1 MFSIQYTY
9 LSNLSTT
16 PLESPAPPCR
26 WGLFLALQ
34 WNRSIKCPKGR
45 DMIGNNY
52 KNRGSNIAFSMGN
65 KKPTG
70 SERETAGSEDAKSL
84 YKREIQSLAHLINL
98 LKMELEDI
106 SNLTP
111 TDEQT
116 KEITNAI
123 DSGAYV
129 SKEIE
134 IGVKIRD
141 LEKKLETARKRF
153 QFLFGD
159 NY

>member
-1 MFSIQYTY
+1 
-9 LSNLSTT
+9 
-16 PLESPAPPCR
+16 
-26 WGLFLALQ
+26 
-34 WNRSIKCPKGR
+34 
-45 DMIGNNY
+45 MIRNNY
-52 KNRGSNIAFSMGN
+52 KNNGSNTAFSMGN
-65 KKPTG
+65 EKPTG
-70 SERETAGSEDAKSL
+70 SQRATAGSEDAKSL
-84 YKREIQSLAHLINL
+84 YKREIQSLAHLISL
-98 LKMELEDI
+98 LKMEQEEI
-106 SNLTP
+106 ANLTP

-153 QFLFGD
+153 QFLFGET
-159 NY
+159 Y